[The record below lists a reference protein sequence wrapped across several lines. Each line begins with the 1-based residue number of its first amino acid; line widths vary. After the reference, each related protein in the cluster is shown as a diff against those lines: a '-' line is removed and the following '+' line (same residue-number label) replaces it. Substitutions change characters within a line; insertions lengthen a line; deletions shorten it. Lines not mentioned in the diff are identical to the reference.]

1 MTALWIS
8 LAVVVA
14 VLLAWRL
21 RRATKLL
28 DRIMREELEETTTEP
43 AERHAEHRRR

>member
-14 VLLAWRL
+14 VLLVWRL
-21 RRATKLL
+21 RRATKVL
-28 DRIMREELEETTTEP
+28 DRIMREELEETAAEP
-43 AERHAEHRRR
+43 AERHAEHRKR